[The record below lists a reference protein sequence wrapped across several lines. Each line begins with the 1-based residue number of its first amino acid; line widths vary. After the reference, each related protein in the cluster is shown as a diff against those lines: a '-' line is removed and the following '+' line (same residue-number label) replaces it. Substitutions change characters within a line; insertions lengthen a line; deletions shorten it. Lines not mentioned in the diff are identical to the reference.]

1 MGFSSPIQDIT
12 FGVPQGSILGPLL
25 FLLYINDICST
36 ITENIDL
43 KLFADDTAILISHT
57 DLNTLNTIANKT
69 MNDVI
74 HWLNMNKLSLNSDK
88 TFGIFFNANKKS
100 NRNIVNN
107 FYHPQISLQN
117 SQLKFVD
124 HMKYLGFLIDSK
136 LSFKQHVNYL
146 KNKLRKWIPIFGKVG
161 PLLTTFAKNTL
172 YNSLFYSNIL
182 YGIELYGNTS
192 KSNIQSLQVIQ
203 NKALK
208 ALYGYN
214 RHSTTKKLYMELGFN
229 DISSVFKIRAS
240 ILLKRLLEETES
252 LNVHHIVKSYCNF
265 AEHKYSLRDKKAISL
280 KFEKPSFTSS
290 NTFKLFL
297 LWNSLPM
304 QIRNVKSFRLFNVN
318 IKNHLKIKL

>member
-1 MGFSSPIQDIT
+1 
-12 FGVPQGSILGPLL
+12 
-25 FLLYINDICST
+25 
-36 ITENIDL
+36 
-43 KLFADDTAILISHT
+43 
-57 DLNTLNTIANKT
+57 
-69 MNDVI
+69 
-74 HWLNMNKLSLNSDK
+74 
-88 TFGIFFNANKKS
+88 
-100 NRNIVNN
+100 
-107 FYHPQISLQN
+107 
-117 SQLKFVD
+117 
-124 HMKYLGFLIDSK
+124 
-136 LSFKQHVNYL
+136 L
-146 KNKLRKWIPIFGKVG
+146 KNKLRKWIPIFGKVS

-265 AEHKYSLRDKKAISL
+265 AEHKYSLRDNKAISL